1 MSKTSDDGGKNA
13 QSGGPTDEAVRE
25 KAESKYLH
33 SWQLA
38 VVMFSLCLG
47 TFLMALDINI
57 IGVAIP
63 KITTVFNS
71 LDDASWYA
79 AAYLLTVTAFQPTMG
94 SFYKLFSI
102 RVVYFTNIAIF
113 EGKMDSCRDVKG

>member
-1 MSKTSDDGGKNA
+1 MSIASDAEGKNA
-13 QSGGPTDEAVRE
+13 PIVGPKGKELRQ
-25 KAESKYLH
+25 KADSKYLH

-38 VVMFSLCLG
+38 VVIFSLCLG

-71 LDDASWYA
+71 LNDASWYA

-113 EGKMDSCRDVKG
+113 EGKVESG